1 MKSIA
6 QLINRDIGV
15 KLHQLD
21 ALTRVIAHFFSI
33 PTQHLDNRVWPVL
46 KNQRLTL
53 LTDDTHFAT
62 QARFQQQA
70 LRKYLSNHLNTNIR
84 SVDIKVICLPLAR
97 IEQRTGNYTCS
108 GDTATILQSIA
119 QGIENQ
125 DIRAAL
131 QHLAIT
137 ASNPRKQY

>member
-6 QLINRDIGV
+6 QLINHSIGA

-21 ALTRVIAHFFSI
+21 ALTHVIAHFFSI
-33 PTQHLDNRVWPVL
+33 PTQHLDNRLWPVL

-70 LRKYLSNHLNTNIR
+70 LRKHLSKHLNTNVR

-97 IEQRTGNYTCS
+97 IEQKTGNYTCS
-108 GDTATILQSIA
+108 GDTASILHSIA
-119 QGIENQ
+119 QSIENKE
-125 DIRAAL
+125 IRTAL

-137 ASNPRKQY
+137 LSNPRK